1 MIKKYILGFLL
12 ILSVPTVAVL
22 AATPLLTASAT
33 GDGNNVRVNVSGA
46 DVRAPVVLYFTSS
59 AYGTMQ
65 SSALGITDD
74 NGYYSGTV
82 NTSSLSIGNS
92 NPVYVMVNGY
102 QSGSVTW
109 PYNATSTT
117 GGVYFSQT
125 SPNVAVGQTGT
136 LTIYGGNGSYY
147 VSSNSNAGVVGTSI
161 SGNTLTLSGLANGQ
175 SNVMVCSNSGGCGT
189 FTVTSSGS
197 TYGGPNLSQSTLTF
211 NQGGQDSVTISGGT
225 SPYTISVPAGSG
237 ITTNLTGNTLY
248 VNGVTMGTNIINVCS
263 TGGGC
268 TPLSVNVQSQ
278 TGTGNGGQLSF
289 FLPLSVGET
298 VHLGL
303 SGGIG
308 NYYLQSSMSSPA
320 LAILSGS
327 NLNISGQTTGSG
339 VVTVCQTGGTSCL
352 PINVSVGPALTG
364 TGGGYLFETDL
375 YTGLSG
381 QNVMELQNRLKS
393 EGYFSATATGY
404 FGPITYASVQQYQ
417 TAHGISSTG
426 YVGLLT
432 RAELNK

>member
-1 MIKKYILGFLL
+1 ML

-22 AATPLLTASAT
+22 AATPLFTASAT

-65 SSALGITDD
+65 SNTLGITDD
-74 NGYYSGTV
+74 SGYYTGTV

-92 NPVYVMVNGY
+92 VPVFVMVNGY

-109 PYNATSTT
+109 PYNASSTT
-117 GGVYFSQT
+117 SGVYFSQT

-136 LTIYGGNGSYY
+136 LTIYGGSGTYY
-147 VSSNSNAGVVGTSI
+147 VSSNSNSGVVGTSI
-161 SGNTLTLSGLANGQ
+161 SGNTLTLSGLSNGQ
-175 SNVMVCSNSGGCGT
+175 ANIVVCSTGGACGT

-197 TYGGPNLSQSTLTF
+197 TYGGPSVSQSTLTF
-211 NQGGQDSVTISGGT
+211 NQGGQGSVTISGGT
-225 SPYTISVPAGSG
+225 SPYTISVPSGSG

-248 VNGVTMGTNIINVCS
+248 VNGATLGTSIINICS
-263 TGGGC
+263 SGGGC
-268 TPLSVNVQSQ
+268 TPLSVNVQPHT
-278 TGTGNGGQLSF
+278 TGTGGQLSF
-289 FLPLSVGET
+289 FLPISVGET

-308 NYYLQSSMSSPA
+308 NYYLQSPMSSPA
-320 LAILSGS
+320 LANLSGS
-327 NLNISGQTTGSG
+327 NLTINGRAVGAGT
-339 VVTVCQTGGTSCL
+339 VTVCQTGGTSCL

-375 YTGLSG
+375 YLGLSG
-381 QNVMELQNRLKS
+381 QAVMELQNRLKS
-393 EGYFSATATGY
+393 EGYFFVTETGY
-404 FGPITYASVQQYQ
+404 FGPITYASVQRYQ

-426 YVGLLT
+426 YVGPLT